1 VKLKIVCGRCCLIQA
16 VSKIAIGYWYKSH
29 VGKYH
34 SIRLKKK
41 KFIVLGYWKH
51 SELSTIPAY
60 KGAIPS
66 SLFIYPVDLPFR
78 SWVDVQVSTWCRL
91 YFYTFLALE
100 GDPLGANSF
109 RSFFYVSKMKN
120 KSLFHGHI
128 I

>member
-1 VKLKIVCGRCCLIQA
+1 MKLKIVCGRCCLIQA

-100 GDPLGANSF
+100 GDPLGANNFKSYLHVF
-109 RSFFYVSKMKN
+109 KMKR

-128 I
+128 L